1 MKILGTMESE
11 REMERKLEGAME
23 QIKILNMDFGR
34 ECEDRKTLAREA
46 IGKIKERAAGN
57 DK

>member
-1 MKILGTMESE
+1 
-11 REMERKLEGAME
+11 ME

-34 ECEDRKTLAREA
+34 ECEDRKTLVSWV